1 MTRRMPSQG
10 AVRKAMQRSLP
21 HLIEKAGK
29 VIAGYG
35 IYGIVWL
42 DNDLIAENRFGKLV
56 DFVELG
62 KPITDSVLPL
72 IGLENEIQGL
82 RQYPS
87 RILELPAVAVATA
100 DGNSKRMNFTFVW
113 LADEQQPMM
122 LAYRS
127 NSQTELELEL
137 SKQIRARLMA
147 EEVVTAKSKELA
159 RANADLESY
168 AAIISHDLKG
178 PLRHMRFIADEVIA
192 ECAERGDE
200 NLGKKLS
207 EIQQLSR
214 RMSHMLSELL
224 DYASLGRKYEGL
236 AQTDTRALVESIT
249 RSIRENGFEV
259 HIDGHWP
266 VIATLAAPL
275 DLILRNV
282 IQNAQKHHDGATGR
296 VRVSC
301 SDEASAL
308 VFTVAD
314 DGPGIDREHHQA
326 VFLPF
331 RALGT
336 SGGTGLGLAMVKKMA
351 ESVGGS
357 IKLHSDPAEG
367 RGATFTLYWP
377 KYIVT

>member
-1 MTRRMPSQG
+1 
-10 AVRKAMQRSLP
+10 MQRSL
-21 HLIEKAGK
+21 LYRVEKAGE
-29 VIAGYG
+29 VIAGFG
-35 IYGIVWL
+35 IYGVVWL
-42 DNDLIAENRFGKLV
+42 DGNLDAVNRFGKLV

-72 IGLENEIQGL
+72 IGLENEIRGL
-82 RQYPS
+82 RQNPS

-100 DGNSKRMNFTFVW
+100 DGNPRKMNFTFLW
-113 LADEQQPMM
+113 LADEQCPVM

-178 PLRHMRFIADEVIA
+178 PLRHMRYIADEVVA
-192 ECAERGDE
+192 ECAVRGDE

-249 RSIRENGFEV
+249 RSIREKGFDVE
-259 HIDGHWP
+259 IDGNWP
-266 VIATLAAPL
+266 AITTLAAPL
-275 DLILRNV
+275 DLILRNL

-296 VRVSC
+296 IRVSC
-301 SDEASAL
+301 SDEESAL
-308 VFTVAD
+308 VFKVTD
-314 DGPGIDREHHQA
+314 DGPGIDPELHQA

-331 RALGT
+331 RAIGS

-357 IKLHSDPAEG
+357 IKLNSDPADG

>member
-1 MTRRMPSQG
+1 
-10 AVRKAMQRSLP
+10 MQRSLP
-21 HLIEKAGK
+21 HVIEKAGK

-42 DNDLIAENRFGKLV
+42 DNDLKAENRFGKLV

-72 IGLENEIQGL
+72 IGLEDEIQGL
-82 RQYPS
+82 RENPS

-100 DGNSKRMNFTFVW
+100 DGNYKRMNFTFVW

-137 SKQIRARLMA
+137 SKQIRARLMT

-178 PLRHMRFIADEVIA
+178 PLRHMRYIADELMA
-192 ECAERGDE
+192 DCTARGDE
-200 NLGKKLS
+200 SQGKKLA

-236 AQTDTRALVESIT
+236 SQTDTRALLESIT
-249 RSIRENGFEV
+249 RSIREKGFDV
-259 HIDGHWP
+259 QTDGDWP
-266 VIATLAAPL
+266 VITTLAAPL
-275 DLILRNV
+275 DLILRNL
-282 IQNAQKHHDGATGR
+282 IQNAQKHHDGTMGR
-296 VRVSC
+296 IRVSC

-314 DGPGIDREHHQA
+314 DGPGIAPEHHQS

-331 RALGT
+331 RAIGS

-351 ESVGGS
+351 EAVGGS
-357 IKLHSDPAEG
+357 VNLKSDPALQ
-367 RGATFTLYWP
+367 RGATFTLFWP

>member
-1 MTRRMPSQG
+1 
-10 AVRKAMQRSLP
+10 MQRSLP
-21 HLIEKAGK
+21 HVIEKAGK

-42 DNDLIAENRFGKLV
+42 DNNLNAENRFGKLV

-72 IGLENEIQGL
+72 IGLEDEIQGL
-82 RQYPS
+82 RQNPS

-100 DGNSKRMNFTFVW
+100 DGNYKRMNFTFVW

-147 EEVVTAKSKELA
+147 EEVITAKSKELA

-168 AAIISHDLKG
+168 AAIISHDLKE
-178 PLRHMRFIADEVIA
+178 PLRHMRYIADDVIA

-200 NLGKKLS
+200 DLGKKLS

-249 RSIRENGFEV
+249 RSIRENGFDV
-259 HIDGHWP
+259 QIDGNWP
-266 VIATLAAPL
+266 SITTLAAPL
-275 DLILRNV
+275 DLILRNL

-296 VRVSC
+296 IRVSC
-301 SDEASAL
+301 SDETVTL

-314 DGPGIDREHHQA
+314 DGPGIDQAHHEA

-357 IKLHSDPAEG
+357 IKLNSDPAEG
-367 RGATFTLYWP
+367 CGATFTLYWP

>member
-1 MTRRMPSQG
+1 
-10 AVRKAMQRSLP
+10 MQYSLL
-21 HLIEKAGK
+21 HRIGK
-29 VIAGYG
+29 TGEEIAGYG

-42 DNDLIAENRFGKLV
+42 NGDLKAVNRFGKLV

-62 KPITDSVLPL
+62 KPVTDSVLPL
-72 IGLENEIQGL
+72 IGLETEILSLKNNPGRL
-82 RQYPS
+82 
-87 RILELPAVAVATA
+87 LELPAVAVATA
-100 DGNSKRMNFTFVW
+100 EGHSKKMNFTFLW
-113 LADEQQPMM
+113 LAEEQCPVM

-127 NSQTELELEL
+127 NSLTELEMEL

-159 RANADLESY
+159 RANSDLESY

-178 PLRHMRFIADEVIA
+178 PLRHMRYLADELIA
-192 ECAERGDE
+192 ECAARGDE
-200 NLGKKLS
+200 HFGKTLT

-236 AQTDTRALVESIT
+236 APTDTRALVESIT
-249 RSIRENGFEV
+249 RSIREKGFEV
-259 HIDGHWP
+259 EIEGHWP

-275 DLILRNV
+275 DLILRNL
-282 IQNAQKHHDGATGR
+282 IQNAQKHHDGANGR
-296 VRVSC
+296 IGVRC

-308 VFTVAD
+308 VFTVTD
-314 DGPGIDREHHQA
+314 DGPGIDPAHHEA

-331 RALGT
+331 RALG
-336 SGGTGLGLAMVKKMA
+336 SSSGTGLGLAMVKKMA
-351 ESVGGS
+351 EAVGGS
-357 IKLHSDPAEG
+357 IKLSSEPATK
-367 RGATFTLYWP
+367 RGTAFTLNWP

>member
-1 MTRRMPSQG
+1 
-10 AVRKAMQRSLP
+10 MQRSLL
-21 HLIEKAGK
+21 HRVEKAGQ
-29 VIAGYG
+29 VIAGFG
-35 IYGIVWL
+35 IYGVVWL
-42 DNDLIAENRFGKLV
+42 NEELEAVNRFGKLV

-72 IGLENEIQGL
+72 IGLENEIRGL
-82 RQYPS
+82 QQNPS
-87 RILELPAVAVATA
+87 RILELPAVAVASA
-100 DGNSKRMNFTFVW
+100 NGNSKKMNFTFLW
-113 LADEQQPMM
+113 LADEQCPVM

-147 EEVVTAKSKELA
+147 EEVITAKSKELT

-178 PLRHMRFIADEVIA
+178 PLRHMRFIADDVIA

-200 NLGKKLS
+200 SLVKKLA

-249 RSIRENGFEV
+249 RSIGEKGFEAQV
-259 HIDGHWP
+259 DGSWP

-275 DLILRNV
+275 DLILRNL
-282 IQNAQKHHDGATGR
+282 IQNAQKHHDGSTGR
-296 VRVSC
+296 IRVSC

-314 DGPGIDREHHQA
+314 DGPGIDPAHHQA

-331 RALGT
+331 RAMGN

-357 IKLHSDPAEG
+357 IKLNSDPAEC
-367 RGATFTLYWP
+367 RGTTFTLYWP